1 MPNTARAGVSGT
13 KAKLLWGGGILLTVL
28 LAGFIARV
36 ITRPSGES
44 GNSATPSQV
53 NTQATK
59 PKEKPEV
66 PPPFEKRETSHLP
79 HQEAP
84 STTNPEALVIPS
96 PDHQPSN
103 QITKMETPSSI
114 SESTRPSAES
124 GKAETPNQI
133 NTQTTKSKKEAE
145 VIPSHEKKNTSQL
158 SPQGILPTTTPEPPA
173 PTKSDYQ
180 TKNQISK
187 MEIPSPSPEGSSDS
201 NNARVA
207 LVDYNKILKDYSKA
221 LKSQRQMEELAS
233 NYQKERNEREADL
246 RRSSGEALQVKQREM
261 AAFAQTAS
269 KVLEDKRQRLTQEL
283 TADVNQA
290 LALVAINHS
299 CDLVFVKPE
308 IPSPGALIFAADF
321 PEVSDQLLERLNN
334 PDSSFVS
341 SNRIPPKTP
350 RIAVVD
356 YNKVLK
362 FYSKAVRSQKQ
373 MEELASNYQKER
385 NEREADLRRS
395 SGEALQLKQ
404 REMAAFGQTASK
416 ILEDKRQ
423 RLTQELTADIN
434 QALASL
440 AKNNCD
446 LVFVKPE
453 IPSPGALIFAADFP
467 EVSDQLLERLNNP
480 DSSFVSSN
488 RIPPKTPRI
497 AVVDYNKVLKFYSKA
512 VRSQKQM
519 EELASNYQKE
529 RNEREADLRRS
540 SGEALQLKQ
549 REMAAFGQTA
559 SKIFEDK
566 RQRLN
571 QELTADFNQALA
583 SVAKNSCDLVFVK
596 PEIPSPGALIF
607 AAYYPDITDRVIE
620 ELDRF

>member
-1 MPNTARAGVSGT
+1 MPNTARSGASGT
-13 KAKLLWGGGILLTVL
+13 KAKFLWGGGILITVL
-28 LAGFIARV
+28 FAGFIAGV
-36 ITRPSGES
+36 ITRPSAES

-66 PPPFEKRETSHLP
+66 PPPFEKRETSQLP
-79 HQEAP
+79 YQEPP

-133 NTQTTKSKKEAE
+133 NTQTTKPKKEAE

-187 MEIPSPSPEGSSDS
+187 MEIPSPSPEGSSDN

-290 LALVAINHS
+290 LASLAKNS
-299 CDLVFVKPE
+299 CELIFVTPQ

-334 PDSSFVS
+334 PNSAIVS
-341 SNRIPPKTP
+341 SISIPPKTP

-362 FYSKAVRSQKQ
+362 NYSKAVRSQKQ
-373 MEELASNYQKER
+373 MEELASDYQKER

-440 AKNNCD
+440 AKNSCD

-453 IPSPGALIFAADFP
+453 IPSPGALIFAAD
-467 EVSDQLLERLNNP
+467 
-480 DSSFVSSN
+480 
-488 RIPPKTPRI
+488 
-497 AVVDYNKVLKFYSKA
+497 
-512 VRSQKQM
+512 
-519 EELASNYQKE
+519 
-529 RNEREADLRRS
+529 
-540 SGEALQLKQ
+540 
-549 REMAAFGQTA
+549 
-559 SKIFEDK
+559 
-566 RQRLN
+566 
-571 QELTADFNQALA
+571 
-583 SVAKNSCDLVFVK
+583 
-596 PEIPSPGALIF
+596 
-607 AAYYPDITDRVIE
+607 YPDITDHVLE
-620 ELDRF
+620 KLDTH

>member
-1 MPNTARAGVSGT
+1 MPNTARSGASGT
-13 KAKLLWGGGILLTVL
+13 KAKFLWGGGILITVL
-28 LAGFIARV
+28 FAGFIAGV
-36 ITRPSGES
+36 ITRPSAES

-66 PPPFEKRETSHLP
+66 PPPFEKRETSQLP
-79 HQEAP
+79 YQEPP

-133 NTQTTKSKKEAE
+133 NTQTTKPKKEAE

-187 MEIPSPSPEGSSDS
+187 MEIPSPSPEGSSDN

-290 LALVAINHS
+290 LASLAKNS
-299 CDLVFVKPE
+299 CELIFVTPQ

-334 PDSSFVS
+334 PNSAIVS
-341 SNRIPPKTP
+341 SISIPPKTP

-362 FYSKAVRSQKQ
+362 NYSKAVRSQKQ
-373 MEELASNYQKER
+373 MEELASDYQKERNEREADLRRSSGEALQVKQREMAAFAQTASKILEDKRQRLTQELTADINQALASLAKNSCELIFVTPQIPSPGALIFAADFPEVSDQLLERLNNPNSAIVSSISIPPKTPRIAVVDYNKVLKNYSKAVRSQKQMEELASDYQKER

-440 AKNNCD
+440 AKNSCD

-453 IPSPGALIFAADFP
+453 IPSPGALIFAAD
-467 EVSDQLLERLNNP
+467 
-480 DSSFVSSN
+480 
-488 RIPPKTPRI
+488 
-497 AVVDYNKVLKFYSKA
+497 
-512 VRSQKQM
+512 
-519 EELASNYQKE
+519 
-529 RNEREADLRRS
+529 
-540 SGEALQLKQ
+540 
-549 REMAAFGQTA
+549 
-559 SKIFEDK
+559 
-566 RQRLN
+566 
-571 QELTADFNQALA
+571 
-583 SVAKNSCDLVFVK
+583 
-596 PEIPSPGALIF
+596 
-607 AAYYPDITDRVIE
+607 YPDITDHVLE
-620 ELDRF
+620 KLDTH

>member
-1 MPNTARAGVSGT
+1 MPNTARAGASGT
-13 KAKLLWGGGILLTVL
+13 KAKLLWGGGILLAVL

-59 PKEKPEV
+59 PKDKPEV
-66 PPPFEKRETSHLP
+66 PPPFERQETSQLP
-79 HQEAP
+79 YQETP
-84 STTNPEALVIPS
+84 STTNPESPIIPS
-96 PDHQPSN
+96 PDQQTKS
-103 QITKMETPSSI
+103 QITKMENPSPF

-124 GKAETPNQI
+124 GKSETPNQA
-133 NTQTTKSKKEAE
+133 NTQTTKPKEEAE
-145 VIPSHEKKNTSQL
+145 VIPSPEKRDTSQL
-158 SPQGILPTTTPEPPA
+158 SPQAIPPTTTPEPPA

-187 MEIPSPSPEGSSDS
+187 MEIPSPSPERSPDK
-201 NNARVA
+201 NNARIA

-221 LKSQRQMEELAS
+221 INSKKEMEVLAS
-233 NYQKERNEREADL
+233 DYQKERNEREADL
-246 RRSSGEALQVKQREM
+246 RRSSGEALQLKQREM
-261 AAFAQTAS
+261 AAFGQTAS
-269 KVLEDKRQRLTQEL
+269 KILEDKRQRLTQEL

-290 LALVAINHS
+290 LASLAKNS

-341 SNRIPPKTP
+341 SISILPKTP

-362 FYSKAVRSQKQ
+362 NYSKAVKSQRQMEELASNYQKERNEREADLRTSSGEALQLKQREMAAFGQTASKILEDKRQRLTQELTADMNQALASVAKDSCELIFVTPQVPSPGALIFAADFPEVSDQILERLNNPGSAIVSSISILPKTPRIAVVDYNKVLKNYSKAVRSQKQ

-434 QALASL
+434 QALASV
-440 AKNNCD
+440 AKDSCD
-446 LVFVKPE
+446 LVFVRPE
-453 IPSPGALIFAADFP
+453 IPSPGALIFA
-467 EVSDQLLERLNNP
+467 SH
-480 DSSFVSSN
+480 
-488 RIPPKTPRI
+488 
-497 AVVDYNKVLKFYSKA
+497 
-512 VRSQKQM
+512 
-519 EELASNYQKE
+519 
-529 RNEREADLRRS
+529 
-540 SGEALQLKQ
+540 
-549 REMAAFGQTA
+549 
-559 SKIFEDK
+559 
-566 RQRLN
+566 
-571 QELTADFNQALA
+571 
-583 SVAKNSCDLVFVK
+583 
-596 PEIPSPGALIF
+596 
-607 AAYYPDITDRVIE
+607 YPDITDRVLE